1 MSEYGGSNRWVDR
14 WASSDVA
21 VQSDAWL
28 AVADA
33 VYEWLAVADAALAG
47 YRVIWAGATFDDE
60 ERGQLVIVKRYAT
73 IL

>member
-1 MSEYGGSNRWVDR
+1 MSIFWCGCAVYEWL
-14 WASSDVA
+14 AVA
-21 VQSDAWL
+21 DAVYEWL